1 MARDEWQHPRVWF
14 ITGVSRGFGRELAQ
28 AAISDGDFVVG
39 TTRNGESDVKS
50 DHLSILQLD
59 VTRTDDV
66 TATLAKTW
74 AIHGRIDNVVNNAG
88 FGLLGAVEE
97 VGEPQAKEVFETN
110 FFGTYRVIH
119 AALPYLRS
127 QGRGH
132 ILNVS
137 SIGGI
142 SGTPGYGLY
151 NASKF
156 AVEGLSEALAHEL
169 KPLGIHV
176 TIIEPGYFR
185 TGFLSG
191 NSLQRADRVIDA
203 YAATSG
209 KTRASADARDGKQ
222 AGDPALGA
230 KAIIAAT
237 RAAHPPLRLILGA
250 DAIDRVLAKL
260 MQVHND
266 LETWRD
272 TSVNT
277 AFSTVPAPSP
287 TLETTDG
294 SSSTKREPKPNKP

>member
-1 MARDEWQHPRVWF
+1 MPKDERQHPRVWF

-28 AAISDGDFVVG
+28 AAISDGDFVIG
-39 TTRNGESDVKS
+39 TTRNGESDVRS
-50 DHLSILQLD
+50 DRLAILPLD
-59 VTRTDDV
+59 VTRTGDV
-66 TATLAKTW
+66 PAVLAKAW
-74 AIHGRIDNVVNNAG
+74 AIHGRIDNLVNNAG
-88 FGLLGAVEE
+88 FGLIGAVEE

-142 SGTPGYGLY
+142 TGTPGYGLY

-169 KPLGIHV
+169 KPLGIYV

-185 TGFLSG
+185 TGFLSA
-191 NSLQRADRVIDA
+191 NTLQRADRVIDA
-203 YAATSG
+203 YASTSG

-222 AGDPALGA
+222 AGDPALAA

-237 RAAHPPLRLILGA
+237 RTAHPPLRLILGA
-250 DAIDRVLAKL
+250 DAVDRVLAKL
-260 MQVHND
+260 VQVQND

-277 AFSTVPAPSP
+277 AFSTVPVRH
-287 TLETTDG
+287 D
-294 SSSTKREPKPNKP
+294 

>member
-28 AAISDGDFVVG
+28 AAISCGDFVIG
-39 TTRNGESDVKS
+39 TTRNGESDMRS
-50 DHLSILQLD
+50 DRLAILPLD

-66 TATLAKTW
+66 AATLAKAW

-142 SGTPGYGLY
+142 TGTPGYGLY

-156 AVEGLSEALAHEL
+156 AVEGLSEALAHEIR
-169 KPLGIHV
+169 PLGIHV

-222 AGDPALGA
+222 AGDPALAA

-250 DAIDRVLAKL
+250 DAVDRVLAKL
-260 MQVHND
+260 VQVQDD

-277 AFSTVPAPSP
+277 AFSMVPVTSP
-287 TLETTDG
+287 TSETPDG
-294 SSSTKREPKPNKP
+294 SSLTKREPKPTKP